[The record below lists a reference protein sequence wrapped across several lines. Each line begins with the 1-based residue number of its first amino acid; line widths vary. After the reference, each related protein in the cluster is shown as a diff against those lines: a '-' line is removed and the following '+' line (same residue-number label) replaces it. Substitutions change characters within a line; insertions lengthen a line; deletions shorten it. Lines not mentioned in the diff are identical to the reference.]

1 MNTGLCC
8 IVFLVSNTRAGPG
21 RPRSAELDAT
31 ILRTA
36 LDLLIERGIEET
48 SIEQVAR
55 LAGVTRATVYRR
67 FPDKT
72 QLLVAAIRFGH
83 ADAAE
88 PAVPPTDISVEQ
100 MLAGWSE
107 ALALPRVRR
116 LTRRLMTS
124 LHDHPELAEAFHAA
138 SIGPREQAVRA
149 VLERARDRGQFP
161 ADADL
166 DIVRTILTGAVATH
180 LTTRP
185 DTGAPREIEDFL
197 LAVLAHT
204 CYRSRP

>member
-1 MNTGLCC
+1 
-8 IVFLVSNTRAGPG
+8 
-21 RPRSAELDAT
+21 
-31 ILRTA
+31 

-55 LAGVTRATVYRR
+55 RAGVTRATVYRR

-72 QLLVAAIRFGH
+72 RLLVAAIQSGH
-83 ADAAE
+83 AE
-88 PAVPPTDISVEQ
+88 VVEQPEFPTEISVEH
-100 MLAGWSE
+100 MLAAWAQ
-107 ALALPRVRR
+107 ALAVPRVRR

-138 SIGPREQAVRA
+138 SIGPREQAIRA

-166 DIVRTILTGAVATH
+166 DIVRTILTGAVGTH
-180 LTTRP
+180 LTAHP
-185 DTGAPREIEDFL
+185 DSSNPREIEEFL